1 MIKDII
7 NSRNVNQLTSNL
19 LTFLIITIINM
30 LVLRWLW
37 NNALVKHVTV
47 LKPIGTLLD
56 AFLLSTALMLLK

>member
-37 NNALVKHVTV
+37 NNALIKHVTV
-47 LKPIGTLLD
+47 LKPISTLLD

>member
-1 MIKDII
+1 MLADIL

-30 LVLRWLW
+30 FVLRWLW

-47 LKPIGTLLD
+47 LKPLNTLLD
-56 AFLLSTALMLLK
+56 AFLLSLSLTLLK